1 MNSKLNL
8 NFDLVNE
15 SREISKR
22 IAEDTQKFIEK
33 HSTVTVERTIC
44 RLLGIDGVNDMGVP
58 LPNIVVEN
66 IQASNA
72 LGLGAAMYILG
83 FFFIIL
89 LHCFINEVVQA
100 FFWNWNQ

>member
-44 RLLGIDGVNDMGVP
+44 RLL
-58 LPNIVVEN
+58 
-66 IQASNA
+66 
-72 LGLGAAMYILG
+72 
-83 FFFIIL
+83 
-89 LHCFINEVVQA
+89 
-100 FFWNWNQ
+100 